1 MGAIRSWTFEA
12 SGLEAFVVLDRWGHG
27 LGAGGLR
34 FSPIVTPG
42 ELERLALTMS
52 RKWAILDLPFDGAK
66 LGIQGDPGK
75 ADKEAALR
83 AFGRAARGVMR
94 DRVVTGPDLGTN
106 SRDIS
111 AFYKAVGQDP
121 YRKPADRLRELGF
134 HPTPRSVYA
143 RFLREL
149 GEKST
154 GLAVT
159 RAALAAWEQL
169 HPSGELPTVSIQGY
183 GSVGRTVA
191 EEMARRGARV
201 LCVADAD
208 GSLRHPEGLD
218 VELLRG
224 SQPGTM
230 NRSALPTGTEEAP
243 REAWMEWESDLLV
256 PASIPDAINRENVG
270 QVKAKMIVEAANIPV
285 QEDVEDE
292 LQRRGVFVLPDF
304 LVNGGAAAAYGLLL
318 TQEWREQG
326 SLLQE
331 IYRRIVGATK
341 AVVNQSINEGRNPR
355 EVAIKMAEARFKPSR
370 PLPP

>member
-1 MGAIRSWTFEA
+1 MGSIRSWTFDA
-12 SGLEAFVVLDRWGHG
+12 HGLEAFVVLDRWGHG

-34 FSPIVTPG
+34 FSPNVTAE
-42 ELERLALTMS
+42 ELERLALTMT

-66 LGIQGDPGK
+66 LGIQGNPGK
-75 ADKEAALR
+75 ARKKAALR

-94 DRVVTGPDLGTN
+94 NRVVTGPDLGTN

-121 YRKPADRLRELGF
+121 YRLPADRLRELGF
-134 HPTPRSVYA
+134 HPTPRSVFA
-143 RFLREL
+143 QFLKEL
-149 GEKST
+149 GEEST

-159 RAALAAWEQL
+159 RAALAAWERL

-208 GSLRHPEGLD
+208 GCLRHPDGLE
-218 VELLRG
+218 VTSLRG
-224 SQPGTM
+224 SQPGTLG
-230 NRSALPTGTEEAP
+230 RSHLRTGTEEAP

-285 QEDVEDE
+285 QEDVETE

-326 SLLQE
+326 SLLRE
-331 IYRRIVGATK
+331 IFRRIVGATT
-341 AVVNQSINEGRNPR
+341 AVVNQSIKEGQSPR
-355 EVAIKMAEARFKPSR
+355 EVALEIVEARLRPSR